1 MEILAAVVLY
11 SIRIGN
17 KRGRHVVIDFL
28 HYMDVDKE
36 HGDGGQRWN
45 AIAKFLEPTTPVA
58 TITTTLIL
66 INQLLTH
73 HFQGFHHKR

>member
-11 SIRIGN
+11 SINIGN

-28 HYMDVDKE
+28 HYMDVDYE

-45 AIAKFLEPTTPVA
+45 AIAKFLEPTTPVR
-58 TITTTLIL
+58 TITITLIM
-66 INQLLTH
+66 INKLLVN
-73 HFQGFHHKR
+73 HFHGFHHRR